1 MSLFTP
7 SVQRLE
13 ITDARSTLLEQRGRR
28 SRERLAEC
36 SHAPGSATLAEALD
50 QLQPLMVSLR
60 SSPLSIVV
68 PDRWCKIFLTT
79 PPSNAATV
87 QDLRDAAAA
96 RLQLVYDVEPHQ
108 YYIQSD
114 LSATA
119 AFVCCAME
127 RSVVDRLRELGRA
140 SRARVDSIRP
150 QYFES
155 LGGWKPAAAN
165 ANQWLVSCDDTS
177 VTIGMFAQ
185 GHSVAIVQTRWGDI
199 DWSQS
204 GQIVGAATREALRA
218 DVELPTSI
226 TIAGPPVTGL
236 RRLREGDLDLIP
248 LESNHRREIGSA
260 MKQVPART
268 SEGAA

>member
-1 MSLFTP
+1 M
-7 SVQRLE
+7 
-13 ITDARSTLLEQRGRR
+13 EQRGRR
-28 SRERLAEC
+28 GWETLAQYV
-36 SHAPGSATLAEALD
+36 HAPGNATPAASLD
-50 QLQPLMVSLR
+50 QLQPFTASLR

-79 PPSNAATV
+79 PPSNAASV
-87 QDLRDAAAA
+87 RDLRDAAAA
-96 RLQLVYDVEPHQ
+96 RLLLVYDVDPHK

-127 RSVVDRLRELGRA
+127 RGIVDRLREFGRA
-140 SRARVDSIRP
+140 SRARIDSIRP

-155 LGGWKPAAAN
+155 LGSWKPAAAN

-177 VTIGMFAQ
+177 VTIGVFSQ
-185 GHSVAIVQTRWGDI
+185 RRSVVIVQTRWGDI

-204 GQIVGAATREALRA
+204 EQIVGAATREALRA

-236 RRLREGDLDLIP
+236 RRLRVGDLDLIP
-248 LESNHRREIGSA
+248 LESDHRREIGSA
-260 MKQVPART
+260 MKQAPARA